1 MGPFVLKCDD
11 ERVPDGVLS
20 SLLNAGWQHYDEEE
34 HKMWSL
40 WWRVGRFRPS
50 EVSSARWPSQRV
62 NHIAGSWELARKDTL
77 ARHVRR
83 MKGVFGSVYDIAPES
98 YILPND
104 YVKFCKRYADARD
117 GSAPGTRAPIWI
129 CKPSAQSQGRKIFL
143 FRNLEELTYDERSVV
158 QRYVDRPLLIG
169 GYKFDLRLYVL
180 VARCQPLVA
189 FLYKEGFARFGTLK
203 YDSGGKCLDS
213 HFSHLTNASINQAS
227 PFFSVDKVMI
237 GEGCKWPLKRLAAHL
252 DAIRDGLWSALW
264 ERIRVVA
271 ALTLLSVTS
280 NDTSF
285 GHGVGR
291 ESFELFGFDILIDS
305 DLKPWLLEVN
315 SSPQLGLDGTAV
327 DRCVKESLI
336 QDTVLTLNIPAPP
349 DPDSDSSAE
358 EGHSPPRHHSPRRTQ
373 SGAPAISLRH
383 RSRPSARGFV
393 PGGRGR
399 DPCTR
404 RVTNEECSPQACG
417 DFEQLLPLTGLNNT
431 RGAEMPLR
439 QVVAELRSRDE
450 EALKVCATCRPPRPN
465 PVSPPSVD
473 PRPPGMKTQRRQRAA
488 PPRGGGTAGVRRT
501 GGAPP
506 PVELPP
512 PPPVAEPFRRL
523 SGMPRSSMT
532 PEQMQAMLLRFGITP
547 VGAAAGRS
555 SWASSPAGGGQQRKT
570 VKPKLSHAARAN
582 PAEYN

>member
-1 MGPFVLKCDD
+1 MPFVLKCDD

-20 SLLNAGWQHYDEEE
+20 ALLNAGWQQFDEEE
-34 HKMWSL
+34 HKAWSL

-50 EVSSARWPSQRV
+50 EVTSARWPAQRV
-62 NHIAGSWELARKDTL
+62 NHIAGSWELARKDSL

-83 MKGVFGSVYDIAPES
+83 MRGVFGSVYDIAPES

-117 GSAPGTRAPIWI
+117 GSAPGARSPIWI

-143 FRNLEELTYDERSVV
+143 FRKLEELTYDERSVV

-203 YDSGGKCLDS
+203 YDSGGNCLDS

-227 PFFSVDKVMI
+227 PFFNVDKVMI
-237 GEGCKWPLKRLAAHL
+237 GEGCKWPLKRVAAHFG
-252 DAIRDGLWSALW
+252 AIREGLWEALW

-291 ESFELFGFDILIDS
+291 ESFELFGFDVLIDAE
-305 DLKPWLLEVN
+305 LKPWILEVN
-315 SSPQLGLDGTAV
+315 SSPQLALDGSVV
-327 DRCVKESLI
+327 DRSVKQALI
-336 QDTVLTLNIPAPP
+336 QDTVLSLNIPAPP
-349 DPDSDSSAE
+349 DDDSSSGE
-358 EGHSPPRHHSPRRTQ
+358 EPSSSPRRSHQ
-373 SGAPAISLRH
+373 AGAPAAALRQ
-383 RSRPSARGFV
+383 RNRASARGFL
-393 PGGRGR
+393 PGGRRGVREASGR
-399 DPCTR
+399 PVEEVCEPQPCGNYER
-404 RVTNEECSPQACG
+404 
-417 DFEQLLPLTGLNNT
+417 LLPLSAVT
-431 RGAEMPLR
+431 RGETPLR

-450 EALKVCATCRPPRPN
+450 EALKVCATCRPPRPS
-465 PVSPPSVD
+465 PVSPHSVD
-473 PRPPGMKTQRRQRAA
+473 PRPPGGATPGATVKLQRRQRAP
-488 PPRGGGTAGVRRT
+488 PPRGGGGNHSAAPRRT
-501 GGAPP
+501 SGAPP

-523 SGMPRSSMT
+523 SGMPRSGMT
-532 PEQMQAMLLRFGITP
+532 PEQMEAMLLRFGITP

-555 SWASSPAGGGQQRKT
+555 GSAVATGSQRKA
-570 VKPKLSHAARAN
+570 VKPKLPHAARAN
-582 PAEYN
+582 TAECC